1 MPGIR
6 KKRCG
11 PPHTFFFASSRASR
25 GTRGAGAR
33 GAAWLAAAAGLLA
46 ALGCLGGGL
55 PPPLSSE
62 PPSPAGEDL
71 ARALYNRGVAATA
84 EGQWEPSYAA
94 FDSVVQLYPGSRY
107 AGVSLRERGIAA
119 YRLGRDSQAAA
130 DLQRFLERSPDYET
144 TDTATVLA
152 SALQR
157 SRNPE
162 GALTALVRYLSESD
176 ADAPGPRSVTE
187 AAVRD
192 LAPGTAAR
200 LAQQLPERPF
210 LSPLYRRA
218 ADELRATDPDRAAA
232 LQRAADR
239 TGGEAGR
246 NRPAVGEPGTKGAAP
261 VVGAIL
267 PQSGRLAPVGQEIAD
282 GARIALDEVARE
294 SGGPPLTLEVVP
306 EEEAATGG
314 AVGRLAEEGVRV
326 VIGPLGSEAALAS
339 AAAARD
345 REMLLVSPTA
355 TDSTLLRMGPGVV
368 ALNAT
373 RGDLGQAIGRFA
385 AGDLG
390 LLRVAILASDDD
402 FGHAHAR
409 GFRRAFEERGGVV
422 VLERYASTGETNF
435 GEPLRRARLEG
446 AEALFLPT
454 RSADQVLTVISQME
468 YYSGGRFRLLG
479 TEVWR
484 DPAFLERAGSF
495 AEGAYFVDTFSSD
508 PRATRY
514 ADFRTAYFAR
524 YSRTLP
530 SNFPAWG
537 YDAAMLALR
546 YLTGPAGGEPEAI
559 YKGAAAT
566 YLIAEGAVARVP
578 LISRIEGGRSQL
590 VSMGGSPQAG
600 NENPSGPPPARAQES
615 GQESGDAGRPAPGAS
630 PSPSVGGAPTDS
642 SGQGL

>member
-1 MPGIR
+1 MPGSR
-6 KKRCG
+6 EKRCG
-11 PPHTFFFASSRASR
+11 SRHTFFFASCGPSCRR
-25 GTRGAGAR
+25 RTVVAR
-33 GAAWLAAAAGLLA
+33 RVALAAAAAGLLA
-46 ALGCLGGGL
+46 AAGCFGGGL

-71 ARALYNRGVAATA
+71 ARTLYNRGVAATG
-84 EGQWEPSYAA
+84 ERQWEPAYAA

-130 DLQRFLERSPDYET
+130 DLQRFLERAPDYET

-162 GALTALVRYLSESD
+162 GALTALVRYLPERD

-200 LAQQLPERPF
+200 LAQALPERPF

-218 ADELRATDPDRAAA
+218 ADEVRPTDPDRAAA
-232 LQRAADR
+232 LQQAADR
-239 TGGEAGR
+239 LGGDAGDR
-246 NRPAVGEPGTKGAAP
+246 NRPPVEKPGTSGTPA

-282 GARIALDEVARE
+282 GVRLALDEVAGERA
-294 SGGPPLTLEVVP
+294 GPPLSLEIIP
-306 EEEAATGG
+306 EEEAAMGG

-326 VIGPLGSEAALAS
+326 VIGPLGSEAALVS

-373 RGDLGQAIGRFA
+373 RGDLGEAMGRFA
-385 AGDLG
+385 ATDLG
-390 LLRVAILASDDD
+390 LVRVAILASDDD

-422 VLERYASTGETNF
+422 VLEWYASTGATNF
-435 GEPLRRARLEG
+435 GEPLRRARRDG

-484 DPAFLERAGSF
+484 DPSFLERAGSF
-495 AEGAYFVDTFSSD
+495 AEGAYYVDTFSSD

-514 ADFRTAYFAR
+514 ADFRAAYVTR
-524 YSRTLP
+524 YDRTLP

-537 YDAAMLALR
+537 YDATMLALR

-566 YLIAEGAVARVP
+566 YLVANGAVARVP
-578 LISRIEGGRSQL
+578 LIARIEAGRSQL
-590 VSMGGSPQAG
+590 VSLGGQSQSALRDSTTGAAPPSPR
-600 NENPSGPPPARAQES
+600 GPTP
-615 GQESGDAGRPAPGAS
+615 AGRVSPETGRAPAA
-630 PSPSVGGAPTDS
+630 APPDS
-642 SGQGL
+642 TREGR